1 MLLKS
6 NSKTQAQD
14 WLSPGWAQRAGLG
27 LGSSLARA
35 SLTSHTPGRR
45 ALPPGVPRAWWCDAV
60 GRARSGRAVPPG
72 TWRGWQREGQ
82 RLAGTGLGE
91 TCGRRASGAAAGPGR
106 GRAGLGPPAPQLAG
120 GSDPPGLPSASHLGL
135 FLPHCVSR
143 PRSCPLGLQPPRAHT
158 PLTSPL
164 SPRTQS
170 WCQALRP
177 CCPGSG
183 GRTRVP
189 GRLTEKG
196 PVSLAVGPQTSSPS
210 THRTSC
216 PPLRVNPVSP
226 LPPPGRRPPLTPFPS
241 GEEPARALDPCC
253 FGAALAISG
262 GAAGEREAPE
272 MLWGGSGALTPG
284 RGRAGARTVAL
295 SQACLPPARACGHGT
310 GSRQSR
316 LRGVPTQPG
325 SQCSLAA
332 CHPTCSAGQT
342 QPGFSSGPGLR

>member
-1 MLLKS
+1 MHCRPV
-6 NSKTQAQD
+6 
-14 WLSPGWAQRAGLG
+14 SPGPGGAMQWGERGLD
-27 LGSSLARA
+27 
-35 SLTSHTPGRR
+35 
-45 ALPPGVPRAWWCDAV
+45 VPC
-60 GRARSGRAVPPG
+60 
-72 TWRGWQREGQ
+72 
-82 RLAGTGLGE
+82 RLAHGVG
-91 TCGRRASGAAAGPGR
+91 GR
-106 GRAGLGPPAPQLAG
+106 GRGSGWQGLASGRPAGEGPAGPPRARGGDEQ
-120 GSDPPGLPSASHLGL
+120 GSDCLRHSWPGAATPLGLPSASHLGL

-189 GRLTEKG
+189 RRLTEKG

-253 FGAALAISG
+253 FRAALAISG
-262 GAAGEREAPE
+262 GAAGDREAPE

-342 QPGFSSGPGLR
+342 QPGFSPGPGLR

>member
-45 ALPPGVPRAWWCDAV
+45 ALPPGVPQAWWCDAV

-177 CCPGSG
+177 CCPGSRG
-183 GRTRVP
+183 LGPAGQDAGPRTP
-189 GRLTEKG
+189 
-196 PVSLAVGPQTSSPS
+196 
-210 THRTSC
+210 HRERAC
-216 PPLRVNPVSP
+216 VFGCRAPDQFPLHSQNLLPASAGKPRQ
-226 LPPPGRRPPLTPFPS
+226 PPPATGAPP
-241 GEEPARALDPCC
+241 
-253 FGAALAISG
+253 AAHPLS
-262 GAAGEREAPE
+262 
-272 MLWGGSGALTPG
+272 LWGG
-284 RGRAGARTVAL
+284 AG
-295 SQACLPPARACGHGT
+295 
-310 GSRQSR
+310 
-316 LRGVPTQPG
+316 
-325 SQCSLAA
+325 
-332 CHPTCSAGQT
+332 
-342 QPGFSSGPGLR
+342 SGP

>member
-120 GSDPPGLPSASHLGL
+120 GSDPSGPAL
-135 FLPHCVSR
+135 CVSSR
-143 PRSCPLGLQPPRAHT
+143 ALSAPLRLAPTELSAWPAASAGSHAPD
-158 PLTSPL
+158 L
-164 SPRTQS
+164 SPEPQD
-170 WCQALRP
+170 P
-177 CCPGSG
+177 VM
-183 GRTRVP
+183 VP
-189 GRLTEKG
+189 G
-196 PVSLAVGPQTSSPS
+196 P
-210 THRTSC
+210 
-216 PPLRVNPVSP
+216 
-226 LPPPGRRPPLTPFPS
+226 
-241 GEEPARALDPCC
+241 
-253 FGAALAISG
+253 AAL
-262 GAAGEREAPE
+262 
-272 MLWGGSGALTPG
+272 L
-284 RGRAGARTVAL
+284 
-295 SQACLPPARACGHGT
+295 
-310 GSRQSR
+310 SR
-316 LRGVPTQPG
+316 LRGPG
-325 SQCSLAA
+325 SYR
-332 CHPTCSAGQT
+332 AGRGS
-342 QPGFSSGPGLR
+342 PDASPRKGLCLWLSGPRPVPPPLTEPPARLCG